1 MGLVSLLPMVVD
13 CLQGTNI
20 PIIAA
25 GGIADARGYVAAL
38 ALGAQGVC
46 LGTRYHLKFH
56 LISNLKLPRIFICQN
71 FKLCSNCI

>member
-1 MGLVSLLPMVVD
+1 MISCELQTGLVSLLPMVVD

-38 ALGAQGVC
+38 VLGAQGVC
-46 LGTRYHLKFH
+46 LGTRYHLKSR
-56 LISNLKLPRIFICQN
+56 LISNF
-71 FKLCSNCI
+71 